1 MRLLKSTALFFVL
14 TSLLLPAALR
24 AATETTSLDG
34 LWQARIDPDNV
45 GKTEEWFARPLSDSG
60 ETSPL
65 AVPGVIQLAWP
76 DYHGLAWYERTFV
89 TPDNPN
95 KNGRYILRFWQ
106 AEYRADVWL
115 NGVWLG
121 FHEGGEAAF
130 ELDATEAILP
140 RGKTN
145 RLTVRV
151 LNAADTPIDGISMA
165 NTPHRNNTN
174 VVVPG
179 SGYSSG
185 GLVDSVELLCA
196 PAVRITDLQLLPNW
210 KTGRI
215 EVRATV
221 ENTLPGKAAASLT
234 LGVCGTDGG
243 TPVTGNP
250 TDEIEIPRG
259 KSTITSAIT
268 VADFK
273 LWELNDPNL
282 YTVTADLSAR
292 EPKKAAAP
300 KSAAADRRSAVCGFR
315 DFRFERGAF
324 RLNGKRIYVKC
335 SHSGSD
341 SPITYRVPLDPDLFR
356 RDILTCKAMGFNMIR
371 YIAGMPRRFQLD
383 LCDRVGFM
391 VYDECLAGWCFGPCP
406 ERKQRYTDQILGM
419 IERDRNHPSAVI
431 WGLLNETMDSEL
443 VLFAASF
450 LPQVRQADPDRVVI
464 LNSGS
469 FDGYDGDIPAVGYSV
484 WRRSDGSATPSAV
497 KNDTDR
503 DFDREE
509 THWPAGVFCLHPG
522 AVNGEYSAA
531 RFTAPIEGTYTV
543 SARFFGTYIRGT
555 TTSIDLLR
563 GNKKVNQKIWSGDI
577 NLSSG
582 SNEAAYSGQLTLR
595 AGENLN
601 VVVGIGNGS
610 GGGDT
615 TAVDLKI
622 TAPDGTLYDIA
633 ADFDFEANPRG
644 VWSYGCLAGGE
655 QPDLSTFELYTLGQ
669 GPETIEPIGRYAN
682 PGSEDWSN
690 DMADYHPYRQFP
702 HTAETLRDLR
712 TFDSSKGYPYV
723 SLGIGK
729 TDKRPVFLSEYG
741 IGSGVDLFR
750 LTRLYEQNHGTDSAD
765 ARHYRWRLDGFMA
778 DWDRWGLE
786 DTFYA
791 PEDFFR
797 QAIARMA
804 EQRRIGI
811 NAIRSNPH
819 VVAHSLTGTHD
830 QGTAGEGLTTIWRE
844 YKPGTIE
851 TMADLFAPL
860 RLCHFAEPLHCFSG
874 SEVHLE
880 SVLVNEDILPPGDYP
895 VRFIVTGPNNTRIF
909 DQIRTV
915 TIPTPAPGEENP
927 MSIPIFDETIRV
939 DGPQGEYHFRAE
951 FEENAA
957 ACGGD
962 ERFYVADRSALPA
975 VEGPIAV
982 WDDSGLVDLLRGMG
996 IDASPLDMAAAKPEG
1011 LRIVVGQTAEQTPE
1025 AFERLMKLVQAGAR
1039 VLFLRP
1045 QNSLAR
1051 VDYSREAIYI
1061 PPRTV
1066 LACVADKPP
1075 LPAMNFEILPN
1086 WLYLKDDW
1094 TKRSAF
1100 FESLPCG
1107 EVCDGIFYRELIP
1120 EVTFS
1125 AEELAPDEVIA
1136 GAFNTS
1142 FGYSSGLSIASW
1154 NVGSGRVV
1162 LSTWRILENLP
1173 GHPIAERLLRNMLR
1187 GL

>member
-1 MRLLKSTALFFVL
+1 MRLLRSVTLSFALTF
-14 TSLLLPAALR
+14 LLLPTVLK

-34 LWQARIDPDNV
+34 VWQARIDPDNV
-45 GKTEEWFARPLSDSG
+45 GKTDQWFARPLSESG
-60 ETSPL
+60 EVSTL
-65 AVPGVIQLAWP
+65 EVPGVIQKNWP
-76 DYHGLAWYERTFV
+76 DYHGLAWYERTFP

-95 KNGRYILRFWQ
+95 QNGRYILRFWQ

-115 NGVWLG
+115 NGVYLG

-130 ELDATEAILP
+130 ELDATEAVLP
-140 RGKTN
+140 PGQNN

-165 NTPHRNNTN
+165 NIPHRNNTN
-174 VVVPG
+174 TIVPG
-179 SGYSSG
+179 SGFSSG
-185 GLVDSVELLCA
+185 GLVDSVELLRV
-196 PAVRITDLQLLPNW
+196 PAVRITDLQLIPNW
-210 KTGRI
+210 KTGEI
-215 EVRATV
+215 EARATV
-221 ENTLPGKAAASLT
+221 ENTLSGKILAALSLSA
-234 LGVCGTDGG
+234 VSTDGG
-243 TPVTGNP
+243 TLISADP
-250 TDEIEIPRG
+250 TDHGEIPQG
-259 KSTITSAIT
+259 KSTVTSTIT
-268 VADFK
+268 VPDFK

-282 YTVTADLSAR
+282 YTVIAELDVRRPTRTSA
-292 EPKKAAAP
+292 
-300 KSAAADRRSAVCGFR
+300 SGSIAADRRSAVCGFR

-324 RLNGKRIYVKC
+324 RLNGKRIYLKC

-383 LCDRVGFM
+383 LCDRVGFL

-406 ERKQRYTDQILGM
+406 ERKQRFTDQTLGM
-419 IERDRNHPSAVI
+419 IERDRNHPSVVI
-431 WGLLNETMDSEL
+431 WGLLNETTDSEL

-450 LPQVRQADPDRVVI
+450 LPRVRQADPDRVVI

-469 FDGYDGDIPAVGYSV
+469 FDAYDGDIPANLKYSI
-484 WRRSDGSATPSAV
+484 WHRSDGSATPSAV
-497 KNDTDR
+497 KNTTDS
-503 DFDREE
+503 DFDIEN
-509 THWPAGVFCLHPG
+509 THWPAGAFCLHPG

-531 RFTAPIEGTYTV
+531 RFTAPIYGKYTV
-543 SARFFGTYIRGT
+543 AARFYGTFHEGT

-563 GNKKVNQKIWSGDI
+563 GNKKIWSGDI
-577 NLSSG
+577 NLASG
-582 SNEAAYSGQLTLR
+582 SNEAAYNGKLTLR
-595 AGENLN
+595 AGEELT
-601 VVVGIGNGS
+601 VAVGIGNGN

-615 TAVDLKI
+615 TAVELKI

-633 ADFDFEANPRG
+633 ADCGFEANPSG
-644 VWSYGCLAGGE
+644 VWSYGCLSGGE
-655 QPDLSTFELYTLGQ
+655 QPDLSTFELYRLGQ
-669 GPETIEPIGRYAN
+669 DPLTIEPIGRYAN
-682 PGSEDWSN
+682 PNSKDWNN
-690 DMADYHPYRQFP
+690 DLADSHPYQRVP
-702 HTAETLRDLR
+702 HTAETLRGLR
-712 TFDSSKGYPYV
+712 TFRSCDAFVYT

-750 LTRLYEQNHGTDSAD
+750 LARLYEQNHGTDSAD
-765 ARHYRWRLDGFMA
+765 GRHYRWRLDGFMA
-778 DWDRWGLE
+778 DWNRWKLD
-786 DTFYA
+786 DTFGT

-819 VVAHSLTGTHD
+819 VISHSVTGTHN
-830 QGTAGEGLTTIWRE
+830 QGIAGEGLTTTWRE

-860 RLCHFAEPLHCFSG
+860 RFCHFAEPLHCFSG

-880 SVLVNEDILPPGDYP
+880 SVLVNEDVLPPGDYRA
-895 VRFIVTGPNNTRIF
+895 RFTITGPNNTRVF
-909 DQIRTV
+909 DQVRTV

-927 MSIPIFDETIRV
+927 YAIPIFDETLPI
-939 DGPQGEYHFRAE
+939 DGPEGEYHFRAE

-962 ERFYVADRSALPA
+962 ERFYITDRAALPA

-982 WDDSGLVDLLRGMG
+982 WDDSGLVELLRGLG
-996 IDASPLDMAAAKPEG
+996 IDAAPLDMAAAKPEG

-1025 AFERLMKLVQAGAR
+1025 VFERLMKLVQAGAR

-1045 QNSLAR
+1045 QNSLAQ
-1051 VDYSREAIYI
+1051 VDYSGGAIYM

-1066 LACVADKPP
+1066 LACLSDKPP

-1107 EVCDGIFYRELIP
+1107 DVSDHIFYRELIP

-1125 AEELAPDEVIA
+1125 AAELVPDEAIA

-1162 LSTWRILENLP
+1162 LNTWRILENLP